1 MVHLE
6 LYLGLRLRPSL
17 AEKRTTITHQMYC
30 QTQSMTIEM
39 NLVAEEAVTPVEE
52 EEEEVCPLVEPQIQA
67 VELVLL

>member
-1 MVHLE
+1 VVHQE
-6 LYLGLRLRPSL
+6 LYLGLRRRPSL

-39 NLVAEEAVTPVEE
+39 NLVAEEAVTLV
-52 EEEEVCPLVEPQIQA
+52 EEEEVCPLVEPQIQS

>member
-1 MVHLE
+1 M
-6 LYLGLRLRPSL
+6 
-17 AEKRTTITHQMYC
+17 TITHQMYC

-39 NLVAEEAVTPVEE
+39 NLVVEEAVTLVEE

>member
-1 MVHLE
+1 M
-6 LYLGLRLRPSL
+6 
-17 AEKRTTITHQMYC
+17 TITHQMYC

-39 NLVAEEAVTPVEE
+39 ILVAEEAVTLVE